1 MNTDSVSFT
10 GRVGLSNE
18 KVKVPPRQVNRL
30 SLTQYPP
37 PKLLCFSEL
46 RYSPKHNDVAVDKF
60 VGLSGIK

>member
-37 PKLLCFSEL
+37 PHKLL
-46 RYSPKHNDVAVDKF
+46 
-60 VGLSGIK
+60 